1 MKRLVLAA
9 AALALCGAAQA
20 AGNAQAGKQKAAQ
33 ICAACHGAAGD
44 KPTAPENP
52 ILAGQHADYLARAL
66 HDYKSGKRANPIMK
80 GFAAA
85 LTGQDIDD
93 LAAWFASQPSGL
105 QAQR

>member
-1 MKRLVLAA
+1 MTRVLAMA
-9 AALALCGAAQA
+9 AALALCGAAHA
-20 AGNAQAGKQKAAQ
+20 AGNAEAGKQKAAQ
-33 ICAACHGAAGD
+33 ICAACHGPAGD

-85 LTGQDIDD
+85 LSRQDIDD

-105 QAQR
+105 HSQR